1 MRKIILRTLFLVAI
15 NSISAQ
21 VITYPQ
27 TEGISQSI
35 NYSVLANGQQV
46 GVYDSPIVS
55 YAAFDMQGKVTI
67 KIKAN
72 RDVKWVEIRPRNLN
86 ITPTWSADSTIQFSI
101 DKPCNLSIELNG
113 APLEFP
119 LFLFANPL
127 ETNVPSANDPNV
139 IYFEAG
145 KVHKAGLIVP
155 KSNQTV
161 YIGPGAV
168 VDGFIF
174 AENAENIKV
183 CGRGVLLGTNN
194 KQSSDWNKHKFVHF
208 KSCKNITINDIMLVD
223 AFTWQV
229 VPENCDNVNINGIRL
244 LAGNPSDDGI
254 DVVRSRNV
262 IIKNCFIRVKDD
274 CVAIKGHLN
283 YPDNVNTS
291 NIKVSD
297 CTFWNA
303 EWGNG
308 IEIGFELQCDEVKDI
323 VFKNCDIIHVDKG
336 AAISIHNGDDAKVSN
351 VLFEDIRIE
360 DCNQKL
366 FDLAIFYT
374 QYSVDKPKTQA
385 EIDKRYLHGAWD
397 GVLYLNPEERK
408 AQAKYR
414 GAIESITF
422 KNISVT
428 DGIFPYSLFSG
439 YDENHKVKNI
449 TVQNLTIHGKK
460 IKKLK
465 DLRLYS
471 EFSEG
476 IKIK

>member
-1 MRKIILRTLFLVAI
+1 MLFR
-15 NSISAQ
+15 S
-21 VITYPQ
+21 
-27 TEGISQSI
+27 
-35 NYSVLANGQQV
+35 
-46 GVYDSPIVS
+46 
-55 YAAFDMQGKVTI
+55 
-67 KIKAN
+67 
-72 RDVKWVEIRPRNLN
+72 
-86 ITPTWSADSTIQFSI
+86 
-101 DKPCNLSIELNG
+101 
-113 APLEFP
+113 
-119 LFLFANPL
+119 
-127 ETNVPSANDPNV
+127 
-139 IYFEAG
+139 
-145 KVHKAGLIVP
+145 
-155 KSNQTV
+155 
-161 YIGPGAV
+161 
-168 VDGFIF
+168 
-174 AENAENIKV
+174 
-183 CGRGVLLGTNN
+183 
-194 KQSSDWNKHKFVHF
+194 
-208 KSCKNITINDIMLVD
+208 
-223 AFTWQV
+223 
-229 VPENCDNVNINGIRL
+229 
-244 LAGNPSDDGI
+244 SDDGI
-254 DVVRSRNV
+254 DIVRSRNV
-262 IIKNCFIRVKDD
+262 TVKNCFIRVKDD
-274 CVAIKGHLN
+274 CVAIKGHLK
-283 YPDNVNTS
+283 YPDNVISS

-308 IEIGFELQCDEVKDI
+308 LEIGFELQCTEIKDI

-336 AAISIHNGDDAKVSN
+336 AAISIHNGDKAKVSN

-414 GAIESITF
+414 GTIENITF

-449 TVQNLTIHGKK
+449 TIQNLTIHGKK

-465 DLRLYS
+465 DLRLHS

-476 IKIK
+476 IKIIPTVHIK